1 MSLEVRRK
9 ICAIGIVIGV
19 YLGFRYVVPV
29 AVPFLIG
36 WLLAVWVYPAGE
48 WIERKIH
55 LKKSWAGAVILVGLL
70 TLFLLLLW
78 KGGILLWEQIKL
90 IFLNFHNLSDW
101 GMRILDQ
108 CCQAA
113 EQVTGIKKEVSRQF
127 ILTQAG
133 QMQRNLMESVTP
145 QSFLK
150 LISEAG
156 EIFLVGMG
164 FLITWLS
171 GILFLQEMDSV
182 KRKVRESSVLRGVR
196 RIARRLKE
204 TTITYLKAQLV
215 IKGVI
220 GLISTL

>member
-182 KRKVRESSVLRGVR
+182 KRKVRES
-196 RIARRLKE
+196 
-204 TTITYLKAQLV
+204 
-215 IKGVI
+215 
-220 GLISTL
+220 